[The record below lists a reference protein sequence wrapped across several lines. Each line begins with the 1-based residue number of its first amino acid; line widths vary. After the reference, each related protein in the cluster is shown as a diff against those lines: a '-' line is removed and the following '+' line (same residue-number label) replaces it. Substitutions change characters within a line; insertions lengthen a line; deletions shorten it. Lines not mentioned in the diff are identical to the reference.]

1 MARPMKLTHEALE
14 KVIDDYESG
23 TKWSECLS
31 KSGGTRAA
39 VYARMRQQ
47 PALMSRYK
55 AIREARSDHRV
66 TPHAIE
72 AYLSARESG
81 MGNLDAEKAA
91 GVTYNAVLYH
101 IKQDTA
107 LLARYQAT
115 LGRGAGRRRSLW
127 VIHAL
132 RAIAK
137 NAPNASVLYAQIL
150 VEIDWYPNRRAAIA
164 DIGER
169 IGRGRD
175 SSAVQDAC
183 RRMEEWGIVTR
194 EPIPGKLRGY
204 IVKAM

>member
-1 MARPMKLTHEALE
+1 
-14 KVIDDYESG
+14 
-23 TKWSECLS
+23 
-31 KSGGTRAA
+31 
-39 VYARMRQQ
+39 MR
-47 PALMSRYK
+47 RYT

-81 MGNLDAEKAA
+81 MGSFDAEKAA
-91 GVTYNAVLYH
+91 GATYNAILYH

-115 LGRGAGRRRSLW
+115 LGRGNGRRRSLW
-127 VIHAL
+127 VAHAL
-132 RAIAK
+132 RTIAQ
-137 NAPNASVLYAQIL
+137 NAPDASVLYAQIL

-204 IVKAM
+204 IVRAM